1 MTGALLNR
9 TALNCPVDFRIGG
22 GFVTS
27 GICASNAVPAQIAA
41 NVTIGT
47 QIRECEVRIDPISA
61 LRRM

>member
-22 GFVTS
+22 GFVT
-27 GICASNAVPAQIAA
+27 CASNAVPAQIAA